1 MAFDRYI
8 YEKAENEI
16 KQRRFDAER
25 RHNERLEEIY
35 SVIPEIKEIMATI
48 SRTNIEL
55 SKLIIRRERNFSEN
69 FNKIKSQNLRGQAT
83 IKQLLVQNKY
93 PEDYL
98 EKVYVCTKCNDKGY
112 TADGIRCSCF
122 NKLLTHFAVEK
133 LNSEANMPE
142 CDFEHFS
149 LDYYAGISTP
159 NCPDCYRK
167 MAENFEFCKEYAE
180 KFSLNSESLFIIGQ
194 TGVGKTHISLA
205 IAKEVSAKGYTVA
218 YGSLLNYIS
227 NIEKEHFDRAAN
239 SGSDTMKIIINADLL
254 ILDDLGSEFQTNFNE
269 SALYNILNSRINR
282 GLPTIISSNLSG
294 KDLQQKYND
303 RIVSRLLSV
312 YKLLLFVGQDIR
324 QLKRL
329 QNKF

>member
-25 RHNERLEEIY
+25 RHDERLEEIY

-48 SRTNIEL
+48 SQTNIEL
-55 SKLIIRRERNFSEN
+55 SKMIIRREKNFSES
-69 FNKIKSQNLRGQAT
+69 FNKIKNQNIHGQAT
-83 IKQLLVQNKY
+83 IKNLLVQNNY
-93 PEDYL
+93 PENYL
-98 EKVYVCTKCNDKGY
+98 ETFYSCDNCKDKGHVN
-112 TADGIRCSCF
+112 GERCSCF

-142 CDFEHFS
+142 CDFKHFS
-149 LDYYAGISTP
+149 LDYYVGVSTP
-159 NCPDCYRK
+159 SCPDCYKK
-167 MAENFEFCKEYAE
+167 MVENFEFCKEYAE
-180 KFSLNSESLFIIGQ
+180 NFSLNSESLFIIGQ

-205 IAKEVSAKGYTVA
+205 IAKEVSSKGYTVA

-227 NIEKEHFDRAAN
+227 NIEKEHFDRSAN
-239 SGSDTMKIIINADLL
+239 SGTDTLQILINADLL

-294 KDLQQKYND
+294 KDLQQRYND